1 LITAAP
7 QEAHFRG
14 EAADMTEWER
24 GAGGGR
30 REGEEGV
37 KVLRETFDE
46 GCRCVLRFSFRWFTS

>member
-1 LITAAP
+1 
-7 QEAHFRG
+7 
-14 EAADMTEWER
+14 MTEWER